1 MNDENSTSNP
11 ARLPLAERARRGLL
25 LAEPE
30 LLVEELP
37 LLEHPTDKAARLR
50 FAYAVKAAM
59 DFGDLAVVLKPVERM
74 RYEQHEMQRVRVSR
88 DAPVRERPAQ
98 DTRKKIVCTENRR
111 YFNREAYRAWRLT
124 CPPDLLSPQSQI
136 EKWLGATPAVETSL
150 PEPEP
155 VARPES
161 TGKRQRIDALG
172 NAIQAALAALS
183 PSGNAL
189 PRPHELF
196 DYLAHHDATKT
207 ITGIAKGNRAL
218 LWIDD
223 NGNEQRLTFPA
234 LSKRLDRIRQGG

>member
-1 MNDENSTSNP
+1 MIENDDTGKAEK
-11 ARLPLAERARRGLL
+11 LPLAERARRGLL
-25 LAEPE
+25 LAELE
-30 LLVEELP
+30 LPVEELP
-37 LLEHPTDKAARLR
+37 FLEHPTDKAARLR
-50 FAYAVKAAM
+50 FSYAVRAAM
-59 DFGDLAVVLKPVERM
+59 DYGDLAVIRKLVERM
-74 RYEQHEMQRVRVSR
+74 RYGQEIQRVRVSR
-88 DAPVRERPAQ
+88 DAPAQ

-124 CPPDLLSPQSQI
+124 CPPDLLSPLSQI
-136 EKWLGATPAVETSL
+136 EKWLGAMPALSESIPPEISL
-150 PEPEP
+150 SE
-155 VARPES
+155 
-161 TGKRQRIDALG
+161 KRERHDAL
-172 NAIQAALAALS
+172 NHAIRAAIAVLS

-207 ITGIAKGNRAL
+207 ITGQAKGNRAL

>member
-88 DAPVRERPAQ
+88 DAPAQ
-98 DTRKKIVCTENRR
+98 DTRRKIVCTENRR

-124 CPPDLLSPQSQI
+124 CPPDLLSPLSQI
-136 EKWLGATPAVETSL
+136 EKWLGATPAPSESIPPVETSL
-150 PEPEP
+150 SE
-155 VARPES
+155 
-161 TGKRQRIDALG
+161 KRERHDAL
-172 NAIQAALAALS
+172 NHAIRAALAVLS
-183 PSGNAL
+183 PAGGPLPQPRAL
-189 PRPHELF
+189 FE
-196 DYLAHHDATKT
+196 YLATSDKTKT
-207 ITGIAKGNRAL
+207 IVDSSKEQLTWYAAETGSKQTATIANLK
-218 LWIDD
+218 
-223 NGNEQRLTFPA
+223 
-234 LSKRLDRIRQGG
+234 KRLDRWID

>member
-88 DAPVRERPAQ
+88 DAPAQ
-98 DTRKKIVCTENRR
+98 DTRRKIVCTENRR

-124 CPPDLLSPQSQI
+124 CPPDLLSPLSQI
-136 EKWLGATPAVETSL
+136 EKWLGATPAPSESIPPVETSL
-150 PEPEP
+150 SE
-155 VARPES
+155 
-161 TGKRQRIDALG
+161 KRERHDAL
-172 NAIQAALAALS
+172 NHAIRAALAVLS
-183 PSGNAL
+183 PAGGPLPQPRAL
-189 PRPHELF
+189 FE
-196 DYLAHHDATKT
+196 YLATSDKTKT
-207 ITGIAKGNRAL
+207 IVDSSKEQLTWYSAETGNKQTTTIANLK
-218 LWIDD
+218 
-223 NGNEQRLTFPA
+223 
-234 LSKRLDRIRQGG
+234 KRLDRWID